1 MTSGVLLMSPRHDPE
16 REHPDT
22 SQAWSD
28 ADSGDSFDYLRGVE
42 GSLKTVA
49 DLVFGCDVDGVCDE
63 SIARCLVRGDVW
75 DDADV
80 AYPPVFVQYGGA
92 EVLAAESRTFAR
104 VVNASRSSMV
114 VELEEW
120 ADMPH
125 VFQVFDAVA
134 AAGGDAIA
142 SAAAFVK
149 RC

>member
-1 MTSGVLLMSPRHDPE
+1 MPSGVLLMSPWLDPE

-22 SQAWSD
+22 AKAWSD

-49 DLVFGCDVDGVCDE
+49 DLVFGCDVYGVCDE